1 VAEVKPTLTTTDGGV
16 VSTPLLSDTVTV
28 VPPVG
33 AALVSVTVQVLVPFG
48 PRLVGLHAR
57 VESATGATRLMVTF
71 CDAPLNVAV
80 TVAL

>member
-1 VAEVKPTLTTTDGGV
+1 MAEVKPTLTTTDGGV
-16 VSTPLLSDTVTV
+16 VSTPLLLDTVTV
-28 VPPVG
+28 VPPAG
-33 AALVSVTVQVLVPFG
+33 AALVSVTVHVLLPLG
-48 PRLVGLHAR
+48 PRLVGLHPR